1 MVKLRKCCRCRTVYP
16 EDEAVKKP
24 HQKFNFATEDVCPKC
39 GAGSYY
45 LHHAGEKK
53 APRPEVYRASPW
65 PISKEAH
72 ELKALEQ
79 QHKAL
84 FMEWVT
90 LCASNRELLAQYD
103 RLRGT
108 NLSRCGS
115 PMDLLI
121 DQATGRLEADA
132 LGFFEFCQDMFLRID
147 PESLFARKY

>member
-1 MVKLRKCCRCRTVYP
+1 MPSPVHPDREPLLKAIDEIRQRPGLTPEADALLRLAQEST
-16 EDEAVKKP
+16 
-24 HQKFNFATEDVCPKC
+24 Q
-39 GAGSYY
+39 G
-45 LHHAGEKK
+45 
-53 APRPEVYRASPW
+53 RPLSE
-65 PISKEAH
+65 IIEEAH

-84 FMEWVT
+84 FMEWVK

-108 NLSRCGS
+108 NLSLHGA

-132 LGFFEFCQDMFLRID
+132 LGFFEFCQDLFLRID
-147 PESLFARKY
+147 PESLFARKN